1 MSRAFR
7 IRQAV
12 RVQDTLKKDL
22 SATDEICTELE
33 LLEILPAE
41 QMAALLKEAL
51 RERGFEEEDGTM
63 VRRDGDLTI
72 RVDPATAAVTIHVEG
87 EEAIELKG
95 TKETKVFADLGKE
108 HAEAV
113 ADGLRQAIRKE
124 LEQRAEEKS
133 ESLQRKVSAE
143 LEAQL
148 GDISRE
154 LDQVVNEVTRAA
166 LKRKAASLGEIK
178 EMAEDPQSGSLTIR
192 VEV

>member
-22 SATDEICTELE
+22 SASDEICTELE
-33 LLEILPAE
+33 LLEILPPE

-51 RERGFEEEDGTM
+51 RERGFEEENGKM

-72 RVDPATAAVTIHVEG
+72 RVDPATAAVTIQVAG
-87 EEAIELKG
+87 CEEIELKG
-95 TKETKVFADLGKE
+95 TKETNVFVDEGKAHE
-108 HAEAV
+108 DVVAE
-113 ADGLRQAIRKE
+113 GLRQAIRKE
-124 LEQRAEEKS
+124 LEQRAEEKT
-133 ESLQRKVSAE
+133 ENLQRKVSAE

-154 LDQVVNEVTRAA
+154 LDQVVNEVTRSA

-178 EMAEDPQSGSLTIR
+178 EMSEDPQSGSLTIK

>member
-1 MSRAFR
+1 MSRAYR

-22 SATDEICTELE
+22 SASDEICTELE
-33 LLEILPAE
+33 MLEILPPE

-51 RERGFEEEDGTM
+51 RERGFAEEKGEM
-63 VRRDGDLTI
+63 VRRDGDVRI
-72 RVDPATAAVTIHVEG
+72 RVDPPTAAVTIEVEG
-87 EEAIELKG
+87 CEEVELKG
-95 TKETKVFADLGKE
+95 TKETSVFVDQGKE
-108 HAEAV
+108 HEHAV
-113 ADGLRQAIRKE
+113 AEGLRQAIRKE
-124 LEQRAEEKS
+124 LDQRAAEKT
-133 ESLQRKVSAE
+133 ENLQRKVSAE

-154 LDQVVNEVTRAA
+154 LDQVVNEVTRSA

-178 EMAEDPQSGSLTIR
+178 EMAEDPESGSLTIK

>member
-1 MSRAFR
+1 MSRAYR
-7 IRQAV
+7 IRQPV
-12 RVQDTLKKDL
+12 RVQDTLKRDL
-22 SATDEICTELE
+22 SASDEICTCLE
-33 LLEILPAE
+33 MLEILPPD

-51 RERGFEEEDGTM
+51 RARGFEDEDGTM
-63 VRRDGDLTI
+63 VRRDGDVTI
-72 RVDPATAAVTIHVEG
+72 RVDPASAEVTIEVKGCEEVELS
-87 EEAIELKG
+87 AAKSAS
-95 TKETKVFADLGKE
+95 VFVDEGKAHAD
-108 HAEAV
+108 AV
-113 ADGLRQAIRKE
+113 AAGLRDAIRKE
-124 LEQRAEEKS
+124 LEQRAEDRS

-178 EMAEDPQSGSLTIR
+178 EMAEDPQSGSLTIK